1 MAPPRDESRDTN
13 LQIAVSDK
21 DFIDT
26 LAKGLRIIETF
37 ELATTRLT
45 LSEVAA
51 RAGATRA
58 AARRFLL
65 TLTALGYMRQDGR
78 HFMLTPKVLVLSRSQ
93 LGGNRLFRAA
103 QPLLDAIAES
113 TMESASAAVLTGA
126 DILFVARA
134 QSPRPVSINVAVGTR
149 LPAFCT
155 AMGKVLLGELAE
167 PAVRLLLTQTPPRR
181 RSPFTHIDIDEIVA
195 ETRRA
200 RELGYATSIEEF
212 EPGMNT
218 IAVPVRNPLSDT
230 GLSLGI
236 SVPARRM
243 SAQQLLDELLP
254 QLQDAAERLAVA

>member
-1 MAPPRDESRDTN
+1 MAWTPAEDM
-13 LQIAVSDK
+13 QIAVSDK
-21 DFIDT
+21 DFVDT

-37 ELATTRLT
+37 EQASTRLT
-45 LSEVAA
+45 LSDVAA
-51 RAGATRA
+51 RAGITRA

-65 TLTALGYMRQDGR
+65 TLAALGYMRQDGR
-78 HFMLTPKVLVLSRSQ
+78 HFSLTPKVLVLARSQ

-103 QPLLDAIAES
+103 QPLLDAIAGA
-113 TMESASAAVLTGA
+113 TMESASLAVLTGA

-167 PAVRLLLTQTPPRR
+167 PVVRDLLAHAPPRR
-181 RSPFTHIDIDEIVA
+181 LSPATHVNIDQIVA
-195 ETRRA
+195 ETRQA
-200 RELGYATSIEEF
+200 HQQGYATSIEEF

-218 IAVPVRNPLSDT
+218 IAVPVRNPLSEA
-230 GLSLGI
+230 GMALGI

-243 SAQQLLDELLP
+243 MAAQMIEELLP
-254 QLQDAAERLAVA
+254 QLRAAADKLAAA